1 MSISMI
7 SPAILTVGNITPIG
21 GKPFEYV
28 VDEYQVLLIKVESA
42 SPAIHSSLNTDIAGD
57 LMMLDFD
64 DMSEGS

>member
-1 MSISMI
+1 MSISII
-7 SPAILTVGNITPIG
+7 SPAILTVGNIG
-21 GKPFEYV
+21 GKSFEYV

-57 LMMLDFD
+57 LMMLDSD